1 MPGRKRTAHVLA
13 VTAVEPQQA
22 GDQAAADEGDQR
34 ERGGLSAGFGAG
46 ATWDGSCVYYMS
58 GYCNQGSRCPHR
70 HTAAEP
76 PPRKKSRIEVRAS
89 RSTQYRTK
97 AETLPGPKA
106 ALLRKTECSIC
117 LDIMSNPA
125 SRPVV
130 RLECKHFFHRACF
143 DEWLGFG
150 DECPMCAAK
159 LFKPL

>member
-1 MPGRKRTAHVLA
+1 MYERQKSVCFARLSLLNACLKGGRCLSDCCAPSKR
-13 VTAVEPQQA
+13 
-22 GDQAAADEGDQR
+22 G
-34 ERGGLSAGFGAG
+34 
-46 ATWDGSCVYYMS
+46 CVYYMS